1 MAKARAKDFVV
12 NITKLTKAIT
22 QKGFGLIMIY
32 DTEHEKQYAVY
43 SDITAVGEA
52 YPVDSKAYKLASRIF
67 GQSPRPQNVA
77 IVGNTNLQETAG
89 TKGEFTLSITTPFSV
104 GDVLEIN
111 GNKYTFAADNA
122 SADKYE
128 FSGEDAS
135 SQAKSLQA
143 LVEKL
148 ENEFIVTSN
157 LENIVFTQNTA
168 GVGSIPMIF
177 TSSTLVSAVCTGH
190 AQIKMTKQQ
199 ALPTGFIEFLN
210 QVRDSHSEPFFLVC
224 TDNTDATI
232 KKLSNWIDT
241 QDMMYFVTSQ
251 NLSAPKLVK
260 SEQTVIMYHD
270 DANAYVAEGLA
281 SYLATAKVGGVTSKF
296 KTINGV
302 LEANLT
308 TTQLQELHKNNGFT
322 YIEKMGVLQTT
333 DGKTTS
339 GEYIDVVMG
348 AFWIRFK
355 MEEEFAYLSVNTPKI
370 GFDNRG
376 IGLMV
381 GVCNAVLKKAAF
393 EQDIILID
401 SDEKA
406 QYNITY
412 VTRENTSKNDI
423 ANRYYTGIK
432 WTAKLAGAIHKAV
445 INGTL
450 EY

>member
-1 MAKARAKDFVV
+1 MVKAREKDFVV

-32 DTEHEKQYAVY
+32 DTEHSNEYNIY
-43 SDITAVGEA
+43 SDITAVGEVF
-52 YPVDSKAYKLASRIF
+52 PVDSKAYKIASRIF

-77 IVGNTNLQETAG
+77 IVGNTNLEETQG
-89 TKGEFTLSITTPFSV
+89 TKGVHTLSITTPFV
-104 GDVLEIN
+104 AGDIIEIN
-111 GNKYTFAADNA
+111 GNKYAFVEENA
-122 SADKYE
+122 NIDKNE
-128 FSGEDAS
+128 FTGLDANT
-135 SQAKSLQA
+135 QATSLQR
-143 LVEKL
+143 VVSKM
-148 ENEFIVTSN
+148 ENQFDVTVN
-157 LENIVFTQNTA
+157 LGTLIFTQKV
-168 GVGSIPMIF
+168 VGTGDIPSIF
-177 TSSTLVSAVCTGH
+177 TNSTLISGKSTGTCNIENTTP
-190 AQIKMTKQQ
+190 QV
-199 ALPTGFIEFLN
+199 LPTGFIAFLN
-210 QVRDSHSEPFFLVC
+210 QTRDKYSEPFFLVC
-224 TDNTDATI
+224 TDNSDDTI

-251 NLSAPKLVK
+251 NLNAAKLVR
-260 SEQTVIMYHD
+260 SEQTVVMYHND
-270 DANAYVAEGLA
+270 VNAFVAEGLA
-281 SYLATAKVGGVTSKF
+281 SYLTTAKVGAVTSKF

-302 LEANLT
+302 LEASLS

-333 DGKTTS
+333 EGKTTS

-355 MEEEFAYLSVNTPKI
+355 MEEALAYLAINTPKI

-376 IGLMV
+376 IGMMV
-381 GVCNAVLKKAAF
+381 GECNTVLKKAAF

-401 SDEKA
+401 SNDKP
-406 QYNITY
+406 QYNISY

-423 ANRYYTGIK
+423 ANRYHTGIS
-432 WTAKLAGAIHKAV
+432 WTAKLAGAIHKSV